1 MVKKLQALK
10 AKKGFTLVELIVV
23 IAIIGVLAA
32 ILIPTLA
39 SQITKSKVTSAD
51 STAKELITTINTWI
65 ADVVQAGGNE
75 FVADDIV
82 VKMTGGAAT
91 VASGG
96 GWTPARDDEAADKA
110 AKNDYEAKNAR
121 GVETLAKRFEADY
134 SARTFTA
141 TIYVDNSGYAVY
153 AWFVPDNGSFSRT
166 APSGSDFEKDEYAWK
181 SAKKEGVTTEGTI
194 IGTSP
199 KLHYPA
205 AASTAD
211 APTADA
217 PTAADPT

>member
-82 VKMTGGAAT
+82 VHMNSG
-91 VASGG
+91 VASVGG
-96 GWTPARDDEAADKA
+96 VGASTTRADTTTS
-110 AKNDYEAKNAR
+110 NDYTAENVR
-121 GVETLAKRFEADY
+121 GVESLEERFQADY
-134 SARTFTA
+134 SARTFSA
-141 TIYVDNSGYAVY
+141 TIFVDNSGYAVY
-153 AWFVPDNGSFSRT
+153 AWFVPDNANFSGA
-166 APSGSDFEKDEYAWK
+166 APSGSDFEADEYAWK
-181 SAKKEGVTTEGTI
+181 SDKKEGVTEAGAI

-199 KLHYPA
+199 KLHFTKS
-205 AASTAD
+205 ST
-211 APTADA
+211 
-217 PTAADPT
+217 

>member
-51 STAKELITTINTWI
+51 STAKELITTLNTWI

-75 FVADDIV
+75 FVAED
-82 VKMTGGAAT
+82 VKITMTGGTAT
-91 VASGG
+91 VTGAGSATTTRTDSTSANN
-96 GWTPARDDEAADKA
+96 WTAEGV
-110 AKNDYEAKNAR
+110 R
-121 GVETLAKRFEADY
+121 GVEGLKERFEADY

-141 TIYVDNSGYAVY
+141 TVFIDKSGYAVY
-153 AWFVPDNGSFSRT
+153 AWFVPDNGSFSGA
-166 APSGSDFEKDEYAWK
+166 APNGADFEADGYTWK
-181 SAKKEGVTTEGTI
+181 SDKKEGVTEAGTI

-199 KLHYPA
+199 KLHMT
-205 AASTAD
+205 ASAS
-211 APTADA
+211 
-217 PTAADPT
+217 